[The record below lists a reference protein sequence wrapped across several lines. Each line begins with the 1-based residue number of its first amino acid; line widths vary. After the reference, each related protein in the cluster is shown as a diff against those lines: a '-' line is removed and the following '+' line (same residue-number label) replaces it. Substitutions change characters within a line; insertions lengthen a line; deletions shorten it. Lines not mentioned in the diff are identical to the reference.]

1 MTDKPDDEQNNKS
14 KPNPFDPESLRL
26 SEDEAGDIDVEPL
39 LTVVEVRKP
48 KRDEFVRVHPEHH
61 AVVPIIELDRDIYL
75 VDASMRNELAGE
87 WKPADM
93 RVAVN
98 RDGTPFLWPVK
109 QAKPGESQSAWHAS
123 AKAVA
128 TAAEH
133 DWVRAKANMS
143 KGAYDAQKAKGQL
156 EAPVFPDK
164 SFTELLEAGFGDG
177 KLINSIDHPVV
188 KRLRGEE

>member
-1 MTDKPDDEQNNKS
+1 MADLPEDQGPDKR

-26 SEDEAGDIDVEPL
+26 PGDEMGDFDVEPL

-61 AVVPIIELDRDIYL
+61 AVVPIIEVDRDVYL

-87 WKPADM
+87 WTPADV

-109 QAKPGESQSAWHAS
+109 QPKPGERQIGWHAS

-128 TAAEH
+128 AAAET

-143 KGAYDAQKAKGQL
+143 KGAYDAQRAKGQL
-156 EAPVFPDK
+156 EPPAFPDK

-177 KLINSIDHPVV
+177 KLINSVDHPVV

>member
-1 MTDKPDDEQNNKS
+1 MTDKPDIEPHHKP
-14 KPNPFDPESLRL
+14 KPNPFDPDSLRL

-48 KRDEFVRVHPEHH
+48 KRDEFVRVHPDHH
-61 AVVPIIELDRDIYL
+61 AVVPIIELDRDVYL

-87 WKPADM
+87 WTPADM

-109 QAKPGESQSAWHAS
+109 QPKAGERQIGWHAS

-128 TAAEH
+128 AAAET

-143 KGAYDAQKAKGQL
+143 KGAYDAQKAKGKL
-156 EAPVFPDK
+156 EAPLFPDK
-164 SFTELLEAGFGDG
+164 TFSELLEAGFGDG
-177 KLINSIDHPVV
+177 KLIDSVDHPVV

>member
-1 MTDKPDDEQNNKS
+1 MTGKLDIDSLHKP

-26 SEDEAGDIDVEPL
+26 SEDETGDIDVEPL

-48 KRDEFVRVHPEHH
+48 KRDEFVRVHPDQH
-61 AVVPIIELDRDIYL
+61 AVMPIIEVDREVYL
-75 VDASMRNELAGE
+75 VDPSMRDELAGE
-87 WKPADM
+87 WTPADV

-98 RDGTPFLWPVK
+98 CDGTPFLWPVK
-109 QAKPGESQSAWHAS
+109 QPKAGDRQTGWHAS
-123 AKAVA
+123 GKAVVA
-128 TAAEH
+128 AAET

-156 EAPVFPDK
+156 EAPAFPDK

-177 KLINSIDHPVV
+177 KLINSVDHPVV

>member
-1 MTDKPDDEQNNKS
+1 MTDKPEVELLHKP

-26 SEDEAGDIDVEPL
+26 SDDEAGDIDVEPL

-61 AVVPIIELDRDIYL
+61 AVVAIIEVDRDVYL
-75 VDASMRNELAGE
+75 VDPSMRNELAGE

-109 QAKPGESQSAWHAS
+109 QAKAGESQSGWHAS

-128 TAAEH
+128 AAAEH

-156 EAPVFPDK
+156 ESPVFPDK

-177 KLINSIDHPVV
+177 KLIDSVDHPVV